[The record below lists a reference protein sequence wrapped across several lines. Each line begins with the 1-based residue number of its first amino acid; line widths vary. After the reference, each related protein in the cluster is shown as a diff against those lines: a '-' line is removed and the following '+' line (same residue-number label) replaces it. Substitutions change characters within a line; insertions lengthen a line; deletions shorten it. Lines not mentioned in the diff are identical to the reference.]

1 MRRMQPRARL
11 YRFPRLEGVSS
22 MIELAD
28 RVAESLFVIVI
39 VTAILFGIAGRVRR
53 RPSDIARRN
62 AIDPTETTAPLGLG
76 LLADDEPTN
85 EPHSRTH

>member
-1 MRRMQPRARL
+1 
-11 YRFPRLEGVSS
+11 

-53 RPSDIARRN
+53 LPSDIASKN
-62 AIDPTETTAPLGLG
+62 AKDTTEITDPPGLG
-76 LLADDEPTN
+76 LLADDEPTT
-85 EPHSRTH
+85 EPHSRLWRVSARRAVTVIRLGQTAS